1 MFYLVVDEAVVD
13 EQLVAAAANAA
24 ATFVNIHGQIEIRL
38 WNSVDYN
45 ESILFSSFRPKV
57 GVIS

>member
-13 EQLVAAAANAA
+13 EQLVAVAANAT
-24 ATFVNIHGQIEIRL
+24 ATLFVNIHGQIEIRL

-45 ESILFSSFRPKV
+45 ESILCSSFRT
-57 GVIS
+57 

>member
-45 ESILFSSFRPKV
+45 ESILFSSFR
-57 GVIS
+57 S